1 MNTTPSPEIIE
12 KFPTRFRFTVLSE
25 ADVVECVSRVFA
37 LIHGVNRDMKSVLTG
52 SPIALGATFTGDDIS
67 AANANSKATLLCA
80 VTRLLRAFP
89 RVFYFPS
96 YEIVT
101 HSNCAVVWGQVDRH
115 VRAEFVE
122 QVMDF
127 APRSFLTSPSAN
139 WNNLN
144 RRIDEVFGMLKLLQ
158 DESERQAAPRRPR
171 PLIAACSSLDM
182 PGAERPSW
190 PTC

>member
-67 AANANSKATLLCA
+67 VANANSKATLLCA

-89 RVFYFPS
+89 RVFYFRPTRLLPTQT
-96 YEIVT
+96 VL
-101 HSNCAVVWGQVDRH
+101 W
-115 VRAEFVE
+115 
-122 QVMDF
+122 F
-127 APRSFLTSPSAN
+127 ASRT
-139 WNNLN
+139 
-144 RRIDEVFGMLKLLQ
+144 
-158 DESERQAAPRRPR
+158 QAF
-171 PLIAACSSLDM
+171 
-182 PGAERPSW
+182 
-190 PTC
+190 TCGLC